1 MMDTKQNRDT
11 FQAYSHSKEA
21 SAASSEEIRPVRTI
35 HPPRQLAARAYD
47 GVIEDSQMLAFDWR
61 RSDANPD
68 GLCLRL
74 AVLVYDEQGPAH
86 VFDCIDANHEDRLYG
101 VYRAVG
107 LPAPVDP
114 VAESSSLTGQR
125 VRVALKNIIPRQ
137 GRHAGMAKAV
147 VSTWIPC
154 R

>member
-1 MMDTKQNRDT
+1 MMDTTRNRGT
-11 FQAYSHSKEA
+11 FPGINSHSQATTA
-21 SAASSEEIRPVRTI
+21 SSSEESRVRTI

-47 GVIEDSQMLAFDWR
+47 GSIESAEVLTFDWR

-125 VRVALKNIIPRQ
+125 VRVALKNIIPKQ
-137 GRHAGMAKAV
+137 GRHAGVAKAV

>member
-1 MMDTKQNRDT
+1 MMDNPRNHDT
-11 FQAYSHSKEA
+11 FQAYSYSKEA
-21 SAASSEEIRPVRTI
+21 SAASSEESRVRTI

-47 GVIEDSQMLAFDWR
+47 GSIESAEVLTFDWR

-74 AVLVYDEQGPAH
+74 AVLVHDDQGPAH
-86 VFDCIDANHEDRLYG
+86 LFDCIDANNEDRLYG

-114 VAESSSLTGQR
+114 VAESSILAGQR
-125 VRVALKNIIPRQ
+125 VRIAAKNIVPRQ
-137 GRHAGMAKAV
+137 GKHAGVAKAV